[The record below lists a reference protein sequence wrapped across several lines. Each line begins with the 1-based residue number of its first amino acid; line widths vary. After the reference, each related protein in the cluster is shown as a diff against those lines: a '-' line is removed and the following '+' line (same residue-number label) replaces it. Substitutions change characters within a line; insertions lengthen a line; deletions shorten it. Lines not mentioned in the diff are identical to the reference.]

1 MIRAALAVPALV
13 FALTV
18 APGVVLAQTAP
29 TAPNAQPA
37 GPAQPELTEDEIDAQ
52 GEAFG
57 EAIEAM
63 VEEMR
68 EAVETAGGVAQAKV
82 QLDAIQAR
90 YQPAADAFADTLT
103 KFIDQQVAVLP
114 AEARAGMEQARGAVG
129 IVRGAPGMARTQF
142 EQAQTAGAAA
152 GAAASGGAI

>member
-1 MIRAALAVPALV
+1 MIRAALAAPALV

-29 TAPNAQPA
+29 AAPNAQPA

-63 VEEMR
+63 VEEMS

-114 AEARAGMEQARGAVG
+114 AEARAGMEQARGAIG

-152 GAAASGGAI
+152 GAAASDGAI

>member
-1 MIRAALAVPALV
+1 MIRAALAAPVL
-13 FALTV
+13 ALTLAV

-29 TAPNAQPA
+29 AAPAAAAAPA
-37 GPAQPELTEDEIDAQ
+37 LTEDQIAEQ

-63 VEEMR
+63 VEEMS
-68 EAVETAGGVAQAKV
+68 EAVETAGGVAQAKT
-82 QLDAIQAR
+82 QLDVIQAR

-103 KFIDQQVAVLP
+103 KFIDQQAAVLP
-114 AEARAGMEQARGAVG
+114 AEARAGMEQARGAIG
-129 IVRGAPGMARTQF
+129 IVRGAPAMARTQF
-142 EQAQTAGAAA
+142 EQAQAAGAAA